1 MAIRPRPLILVRGFG
16 GPDVQDEQRDAYQG
30 FNNGTV
36 YPERRGENYIYE
48 GFLLRALKS
57 PRYTYRD
64 ATNVVG
70 YYPKPVQATA
80 PSTVWGEELTSGT
93 VVVDPTLAERLLGQG
108 VRGTLWIYR
117 YYDLQPR
124 TLEEYGRG
132 LVQLIRIMRHASEA
146 AGEIFPGVDIVA
158 HSMGGLA
165 VRAAL
170 SRIAAQGEDPEA
182 LIHRIVTLGTPHR
195 GISFQLLPGW
205 LLSALPVVSPAA
217 QELNA
222 FDPDRTDFRDIPFP
236 AERILTVVGTDYRT
250 YGAKAASLGNRLSTF
265 IDEGTLAYNHSDG
278 LVKQSSA
285 QLPGSPRTFIHKC
298 HGGRDSLVTSREA
311 YEIAM
316 RFFHGTHHVQLW
328 LDEAE
333 VTRGYDV
340 FGRSEFY
347 FGVKIKPRYVD
358 FELFH
363 QSSEAENC
371 YGPFHRGDF
380 TDPLP
385 VLTEELRAPLSA
397 AGDDTSGW
405 PEVTRTGSGAL
416 RRLVWEG
423 WVDAT
428 SKPEA
433 AHLDDSMAFRLDVYV
448 GERNTSPLGFSDNV
462 VFSKQYYVHAIPD
475 PAGPELYL
483 HTDARLLA
491 QDVTRDR
498 LAAAAATEGAQVQR
512 ATPDPGSPGTFTF
525 AVGGTG
531 FTATMAVTITSTPA
545 GT

>member
-170 SRIAAQGEDPEA
+170 SRIASQGEDPAA

-405 PEVTRTGSGAL
+405 PEVTRTGSGAP

-498 LAAAAATEGAQVQR
+498 LAAAAATEGTQVQR

-525 AVGGTG
+525 TVGGTG